1 MDKVNMT
8 EKFKLFQEHWSPK
21 IVGEVNDC
29 YLKLVKFKGE
39 FVWHHHDVED
49 EMFMVIKGRFV
60 MKLKEKDIQLEEGE
74 FIVIPRGESTG
85 SLCHKKAQSHKLIS
99 LLLYPLRCRRELRTT
114 TDRSF
119 QFLSTTTALRALPHR
134 TVLASNRLRLRDRRD
149 KSDPETTR
157 RSCR

>member
-1 MDKVNMT
+1 MEKVNMA

-39 FVWHHHDVED
+39 FIWHHHDVED

-74 FIVIPRGESTG
+74 FIIIPHGVEHMPVADEEVEVLLIEPKTTLNTG
-85 SLCHKKAQSHKLIS
+85 NVKS
-99 LLLYPLRCRRELRTT
+99 E
-114 TDRSF
+114 
-119 QFLSTTTALRALPHR
+119 R
-134 TVLASNRLRLRDRRD
+134 TVEVLAKL
-149 KSDPETTR
+149 
-157 RSCR
+157 

>member
-1 MDKVNMT
+1 MEKVNLV

-60 MKLKEKDIQLEEGE
+60 MKLRDRDVQLKEGE
-74 FIVIPRGESTG
+74 FIVIPHGVEHMPVADEEVEVLLIEPKSTLNTG
-85 SLCHKKAQSHKLIS
+85 NVKS
-99 LLLYPLRCRRELRTT
+99 E
-114 TDRSF
+114 
-119 QFLSTTTALRALPHR
+119 R
-134 TVLASNRLRLRDRRD
+134 TVEVLQ
-149 KSDPETTR
+149 EI
-157 RSCR
+157 